1 MPVLGAGHWKCT
13 RRRAGVRVGT
23 RARGKANQR
32 RARRCPCR
40 TTRAARR
47 GTSLES
53 WGFGPIVAADLGD
66 IESVSSLQ
74 DTLRD
79 IDVDILVCN
88 HMYAPTDT
96 PQILDMALDVHNW
109 MIDINARAYVK
120 LIGCRTRTSAVHRG
134 LLREQGLPDCIR
146 RGALVRNAAQ
156 RRRRPCGD
164 RRADEHAG

>member
-1 MPVLGAGHWKCT
+1 MPVLGRWSLEVHAKTGWGSRWHASSRK
-13 RRRAGVRVGT
+13 GD
-23 RARGKANQR
+23 QR

-47 GTSLES
+47 GTSFES
-53 WGFGPIVAADLGD
+53 WGFGPTVAADLGD

-109 MIDINARAYVK
+109 MIDINARAYVN

-134 LLREQGLPDCIR
+134 LLREQGLPDRIR

-156 RRRRPCGD
+156 RRRRPRGD